1 MIPGFPETYGQG
13 ERQSIGHALVQ
24 DTCRQSEQAVPVI
37 LKRM

>member
-13 ERQSIGHALVQ
+13 ERQSSALRWFRAA
-24 DTCRQSEQAVPVI
+24 CRQSEQAVPVI